1 MMTGVRLIGDQYMKR
16 TCLALTIAAL
26 CGSPAFAESLVLTQP
41 NGGEQMCLGQTYQI
55 KWTAVGVTGDVKLVL
70 FKGGFTVGKIGE
82 APAVAGVYNWIVAQ
96 SAGGPGVP
104 GNDYTIRVVTMA
116 GTTSD
121 FSNGNFTIK
130 SAGTCGGGP
139 TPTPTA
145 TPTPTPGGGGGTI
158 DPGLLE
164 KLKHYRVIEVK
175 WPIPGP
181 NPCLSCPSF
190 DLGSL
195 LDLVGHPNETLI
207 LRLLKNGQP
216 IVELGSL
223 GKGRTLARTVTPRL
237 SAPDF
242 ALLKTRGAQFEV
254 GVFSA
259 NGMLQHKI
267 AIQAPMA
274 AR

>member
-1 MMTGVRLIGDQYMKR
+1 MTGVRLIGDQYMKR
-16 TCLALTIAAL
+16 ICLALTIAAL
-26 CGSPAFAESLVLTQP
+26 CGSPAFAETLVLTQP

-55 KWTAVGVTGDVKLVL
+55 KWTATGVAGTVRLAL
-70 FKGGFTVGKIGE
+70 FKGGFTVGKIDD
-82 APAVAGVYNWIVAQ
+82 APAVPGIYTWNVGQ
-96 SAGGPGVP
+96 SAGGMAVAA
-104 GNDYTIRVVTMA
+104 NDYTIRVM
-116 GTTSD
+116 TSSGSIFD
-121 FSNGNFTIK
+121 FSNANFTIK
-130 SAGTCGGGP
+130 NAGTCGGG
-139 TPTPTA
+139 A
-145 TPTPTPGGGGGTI
+145 TPTPTPTPGGGGGGTI

-164 KLKHYRVIEVK
+164 KLKHYRLIEVK

-195 LDLVGHPNETLI
+195 LDLVGQPSEMLTLQ
-207 LRLLKNGQP
+207 LLKNGQP
-216 IVELGSL
+216 IANLGSL
-223 GKGRTLARTVTPRL
+223 GKGRALARTVTPRL

-267 AIQAPMA
+267 AIQTPMA